1 MTAAMQL
8 MAAAGDVLIDLAVIA
23 GVMGLFFG
31 LVLRRAP
38 MGAGRLLLGGFYL
51 LAGLALLKVG
61 LAISLVP
68 IGLDMAAALMAP
80 AAEAEAGANRAL
92 LLFAFVGA
100 IGFATALIEPAL
112 TTMAAR
118 AEAVSGGAIRAL
130 PFRAVVA
137 AGVGSGLVLGAARL
151 HAGIGFAEFLA
162 VMVAAIA
169 ALSWG
174 APKLIRPIAYDSGA
188 VATSLA
194 VVPLVA
200 ALGAG
205 IAGALPGRT
214 PLADGF
220 GMVTGALLVPIVA
233 VLCHARIQMW
243 RLRRAQKGEW
253 KHAVQADTGA
263 GDR

>member
-8 MAAAGDVLIDLAVIA
+8 MAAASDVLIDLAVIA

-80 AAEAEAGANRAL
+80 ATEAGADRAL

-137 AGVGSGLVLGAARL
+137 AGVGTGLVLGAARL

-205 IAGALPGRT
+205 IAGALPGRS
-214 PLADGF
+214 PLSDGF

-243 RLRRAQKGEW
+243 RLARAQKGEW
-253 KHAVQADTGA
+253 KHAVQTDTGA

>member
-8 MAAAGDVLIDLAVIA
+8 AAAAGEVLIDLAVIA

-80 AAEAEAGANRAL
+80 ATETGANRAL

-137 AGVGSGLVLGAARL
+137 AGVGTGLVLGAARL

-174 APKLIRPIAYDSGA
+174 APKLIQPIAYDSGA

-205 IAGALPGRT
+205 IAGALPGRS
-214 PLADGF
+214 PLSDGF